1 MSNRKS
7 MTIRHADAPLQKAVI
22 ENIYTLLANN
32 GRAHEV
38 PEDGYDRVDYR
49 LEIVLAPYDD
59 DEPDE
64 PGQPVRD
71 LLTDVLHLCDAKG
84 WDIQELLANAAWM
97 RDEENREWGER

>member
-22 ENIYTLLANN
+22 ENIHTLLANN
-32 GRAHEV
+32 GRAYEV
-38 PEDGYDRVDYR
+38 PDDGYDRVEYR
-49 LEIVLAPYDD
+49 LELVLASYDD
-59 DEPDE
+59 DEPDD

-84 WDIQELLANAAWM
+84 WDIQDLLSKAEWM
-97 RDEENREWGER
+97 QQIEIGEWGER

>member
-7 MTIRHADAPLQKAVI
+7 MKLRHASTPLQDALI
-22 ENIYTLLANN
+22 ENIHTLLANN
-32 GRAHEV
+32 GRAYEV
-38 PEDGYDRVDYR
+38 PDDGYDRVDYR

-71 LLTDVLHLCDAKG
+71 LLTDVLHLCTMKG
-84 WDIQELLANAAWM
+84 WDIQELLSNAAWM
-97 RDEENREWGER
+97 EEQEVREWGGR